1 MNLFPKIWLQDSYP
15 VLVAF
20 SEQMQAIVGIIRVH
34 VLGSRSHELREE
46 VDVGQAAAVGDVLDQ
61 GIEGRNI
68 LLAAHVGNKHVELW
82 VQRQNALQIESGRRR
97 FVLDSLCNL
106 IDVLGDVL
114 DAAAAGEIVNAD
126 EQEDLGWFA
135 LGDDVEA
142 VEHGISSIA
151 ADSSVLDVWVAK
163 QFRPFTSVGD
173 AVAQEDDVL
182 LAGWENFKERSSLI
196 KESCVLASL
205 SL

>member
-34 VLGSRSHELREE
+34 VLSSRSHELREE